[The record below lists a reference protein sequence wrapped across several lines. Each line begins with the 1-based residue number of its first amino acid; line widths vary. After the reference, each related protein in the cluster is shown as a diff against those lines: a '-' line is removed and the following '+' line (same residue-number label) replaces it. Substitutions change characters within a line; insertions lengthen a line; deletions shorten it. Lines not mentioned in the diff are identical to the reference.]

1 MLNDLNDKQKEAV
14 LEEVNIPLLVL
25 AGAGS
30 GKTKALTYKIAYLIK
45 EKNIHPSEIFAV
57 TFTNKAAFEIRERVT
72 SLLGGH
78 LYFPYLGTFHSVFL
92 NILRHEGERINL
104 SNNLV
109 IFDDDDQEKIMKEVF
124 KELNIDSAKFSVRAI
139 LSGISKA
146 KSNYIFPSEYI
157 AGDFYEE
164 IVKATYPIYQK
175 KLKENSALDFDDIL
189 FNSLYLLK
197 NDIDF
202 KNKFKNS
209 LKYILVDEYQDTN
222 NIQYNLIKEIS
233 TDNVCFVGD
242 PDQNIYSW
250 RGTNIQNILSFEKDF
265 PNGKII
271 KLEQNYRSTKR
282 ILAASQSV
290 IAQNRLRYEKKLWT
304 ENQVGHPVKLYQAL
318 DEIDEARYVVDKIR
332 MLQTTFSDYAVLY
345 RTNAQSRVIEEYFV
359 RDQIPY
365 RIFGGLKFYQ
375 RKEIKDIV
383 SYLRFIVN
391 PNDTVA
397 LTRIINVP
405 TRKIGTTTLARL
417 QEQASLE
424 GISIGEYIL
433 HMKDTL
439 TPPVLS
445 FVGIIEDLKKHLN
458 LTNSDSEDS
467 NVTPSEFIK
476 YVVKKIDYEKYVLPE
491 GDVGISR
498 MENIYEFIGM
508 ALKYETITDL
518 LFDISLVQKEEI
530 EESSNVVTMMSIHQ
544 AKGLEF
550 KNVFIIGME
559 ENIFPHQRSFID
571 LEQMEEERRLCYVA
585 MTRAKERLFLSFAQ
599 RRMLY
604 GRYQDNPPS
613 RFLSDIDPDH
623 IDYDY

>member
-1 MLNDLNDKQKEAV
+1 MLNDLNNKQKEAV
-14 LEEVNIPLLVL
+14 LEGINIPLLVL

-57 TFTNKAAFEIRERVT
+57 TFTNKAAFEIRERIT
-72 SLLGGH
+72 DLLGGH

-92 NILRHEGERINL
+92 NILRLEGERINL
-104 SNNLV
+104 SKNLV
-109 IFDDDDQEKIMKEVF
+109 IFDDDDQEKIMKEIF
-124 KELNIDSAKFSVRAI
+124 KELNIDSSKFSPNAI

-146 KSNYIFPSEYI
+146 KSNYVFPSEYI
-157 AGDFYEE
+157 ANDFYEE
-164 IVKATYPIYQK
+164 IIQATYPLYQK
-175 KLKENSALDFDDIL
+175 RLKENNAMDFDDIL

-233 TDNVCFVGD
+233 CDNVCFVGD

-250 RGTNIQNILSFEKDF
+250 RGTNIQNILSFKKDF
-265 PNGKII
+265 PNGRII

-318 DEIDEARYVVDKIR
+318 DEVDEARYVVDKIKI
-332 MLQTTFSDYAVLY
+332 LKTNFSDYAVLY

-405 TRKIGTTTLARL
+405 TRKIGATTLSRL

-424 GISIGEYIL
+424 GLSIGEYIL
-433 HMKDTL
+433 NMKESL
-439 TPPVLS
+439 TPQVLS
-445 FVGIIEDLKKHLN
+445 FVGIIEDLRKCLSSV
-458 LTNSDSEDS
+458 NSEL
-467 NVTPSEFIK
+467 TPSEFIK

-491 GDVGISR
+491 GDLGISR

-559 ENIFPHQRSFID
+559 ENIFPHQRSFMD

-599 RRMLY
+599 KRMLY

>member
-1 MLNDLNDKQKEAV
+1 
-14 LEEVNIPLLVL
+14 
-25 AGAGS
+25 
-30 GKTKALTYKIAYLIK
+30 
-45 EKNIHPSEIFAV
+45 
-57 TFTNKAAFEIRERVT
+57 
-72 SLLGGH
+72 
-78 LYFPYLGTFHSVFL
+78 
-92 NILRHEGERINL
+92 
-104 SNNLV
+104 
-109 IFDDDDQEKIMKEVF
+109 
-124 KELNIDSAKFSVRAI
+124 
-139 LSGISKA
+139 
-146 KSNYIFPSEYI
+146 
-157 AGDFYEE
+157 
-164 IVKATYPIYQK
+164 
-175 KLKENSALDFDDIL
+175 
-189 FNSLYLLK
+189 
-197 NDIDF
+197 
-202 KNKFKNS
+202 
-209 LKYILVDEYQDTN
+209 
-222 NIQYNLIKEIS
+222 
-233 TDNVCFVGD
+233 
-242 PDQNIYSW
+242 
-250 RGTNIQNILSFEKDF
+250 
-265 PNGKII
+265 
-271 KLEQNYRSTKR
+271 
-282 ILAASQSV
+282 
-290 IAQNRLRYEKKLWT
+290 
-304 ENQVGHPVKLYQAL
+304 
-318 DEIDEARYVVDKIR
+318 

-424 GISIGEYIL
+424 GISLGEYIL
-433 HMKDTL
+433 NMKDTL

-445 FVGIIEDLKKHLN
+445 FVGIIEDLRKHLN

-467 NVTPSEFIK
+467 NVTLSEFIK

>member
-1 MLNDLNDKQKEAV
+1 MLNDLNNKQKEAV
-14 LEEVNIPLLVL
+14 LEEINIPLLVL

-92 NILRHEGERINL
+92 NILRLEGERINL
-104 SNNLV
+104 SKNLV
-109 IFDDDDQEKIMKEVF
+109 IFDDDDQEKVMRGIF
-124 KELNIDSAKFSVRAI
+124 KELNIDSSKFSTGAI

-146 KSNYIFPSEYI
+146 KSNYISPSEYI
-157 AGDFYEE
+157 GGDFYEE
-164 IVKATYPIYQK
+164 IVKATYPLYQK
-175 KLKENSALDFDDIL
+175 KLKENNAMDFDDIL

-222 NIQYNLIKEIS
+222 NIQYNLIREIAQ
-233 TDNVCFVGD
+233 DNVCFVGD

-265 PNGKII
+265 PNGRII

-290 IAQNRLRYEKKLWT
+290 IARNRLRYEKKLWT
-304 ENQVGHPVKLYQAL
+304 ENKIGHPVKLYQAL
-318 DEIDEARYVVDKIR
+318 DEIDEARYVVDKIK
-332 MLQTTFSDYAVLY
+332 MLQSNFSDYAILY

-405 TRKIGTTTLARL
+405 TRKIGTTSLIKL

-424 GISIGEYIL
+424 GLSMGEYIL
-433 HMKDTL
+433 NMKDALLPT
-439 TPPVLS
+439 VLS
-445 FVGIIEDLKKHLN
+445 FVGIIEDLKKHI
-458 LTNSDSEDS
+458 DS
-467 NVTPSEFIK
+467 NNSGSTPSEFIK
-476 YVVKKIDYEKYVLPE
+476 YLVKKIDYEKYVLPE
-491 GDVGISR
+491 GDIGISR

-508 ALKYETITDL
+508 ALKYENIEDL

-530 EESSNVVTMMSIHQ
+530 EESSNVVTLMSIHQ

-623 IDYDY
+623 LDYDY